1 MMPRPTR
8 SLLSSL
14 FSLPASSP
22 DCRNQPGN
30 VIKAAITSSVSQ
42 VSSDLS
48 IDVSCENI
56 SISRIGLGEIGDHDL
71 DSLFTRLQKSDA
83 RSKHRGW
90 LPWLVQAQRKVLHI
104 SLSSDLSSRYRTG
117 LPGFSR
123 DGTEK
128 SLTSF
133 TRSCHVSR
141 TYWLLRTLG
150 CAVTTAAP
158 RSRPAHQLAVVWHVP
173 VRGTNRP
180 FRTIKNNS
188 VRHETG
194 VRCGFRNRPCAI
206 N

>member
-1 MMPRPTR
+1 MSSKQR
-8 SLLSSL
+8 SHHQSL
-14 FSLPASSP
+14 KSHPISLY
-22 DCRNQPGN
+22 R
-30 VIKAAITSSVSQ
+30 
-42 VSSDLS
+42 
-48 IDVSCENI
+48 CENI

-180 FRTIKNNS
+180 FRTIRWPGS
-188 VRHETG
+188 RTG
-194 VRCGFRNRPCAI
+194 ERSFSR
-206 N
+206 